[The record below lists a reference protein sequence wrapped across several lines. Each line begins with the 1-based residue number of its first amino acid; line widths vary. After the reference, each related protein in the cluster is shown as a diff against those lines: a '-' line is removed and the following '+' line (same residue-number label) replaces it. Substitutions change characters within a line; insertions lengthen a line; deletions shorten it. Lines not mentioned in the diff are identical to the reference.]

1 MSEKSVTVLEDDL
14 ILTNLLMIEKK
25 KAKEGKKGREK
36 RGRGQRE
43 RKKERWG
50 KKKEDERKKQSWTVS
65 KAVGS
70 RKH

>member
-36 RGRGQRE
+36 RGRGQR
-43 RKKERWG
+43 
-50 KKKEDERKKQSWTVS
+50 
-65 KAVGS
+65 
-70 RKH
+70 